1 MKSIHFVQRTIFS
14 SLNLFRKKPIN
25 EVVLFDPFNLSNYW
39 TEDWI
44 CTSDKGYGGS
54 SIAELSIEQMES
66 NHEEHIKFLRF
77 QGSMNMTKNTAKTL
91 GVTGGFCA
99 FRGEVDCSELL
110 DDYQGFEII
119 CRSGTDT
126 NVVLNMTLDNR
137 TQEDVYQVDQYPFPS
152 LYSFSQS
159 SF

>member
-1 MKSIHFVQRTIFS
+1 MKSVHLIRRTIFS
-14 SLNLFRKKPIN
+14 SFNIFRKQPIN
-25 EVVLFDPFNLSNYW
+25 DVSIFDPFNLSSYW
-39 TEDWI
+39 AEDWV

-66 NHEEHIKFLRF
+66 NHEEYVKFLRF
-77 QGSMNMTKNTAKTL
+77 QGSMNMTTNTAKSL

-99 FRGEVDCSELL
+99 FRGEVNNSELL

-119 CRSGTDT
+119 CRSGIDT

-137 TQEDVYQVDQYPFPS
+137 TQEDVYQVINPTPS
-152 LYSFSQS
+152 F
-159 SF
+159 